1 MLVIERLA
9 LVMLEIVNLLHEHV
23 LYFMCYVL
31 YVISYVLCVICY
43 KLCVIWYMLYLSRTV
58 L

>member
-23 LYFMCYVL
+23 LYFMCY
-31 YVISYVLCVICY
+31 
-43 KLCVIWYMLYLSRTV
+43 ML
-58 L
+58 